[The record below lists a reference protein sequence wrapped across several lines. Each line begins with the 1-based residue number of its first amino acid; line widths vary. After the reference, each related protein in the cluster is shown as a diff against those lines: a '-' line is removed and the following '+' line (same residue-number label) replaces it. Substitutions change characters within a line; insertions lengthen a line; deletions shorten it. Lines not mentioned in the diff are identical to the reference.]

1 MRCRSRQVVSLSSL
15 DVERPS
21 RRAAELR
28 AAWAAEPAELR
39 ATEQRGLRL
48 SPSSQVLPEGGG
60 GGGGGGETMA
70 SAEPPSGGTAVVPLG
85 DSAAAM
91 VGAAGGGP
99 RADGLVLL
107 QAHVRGRIAR
117 SFTRQVLSPA
127 RTSLSRTAVNVSIKQ
142 LLELHDGFNHFM
154 MNSSMLLVIIL
165 ISWMQLMAETPQAAW
180 MMQSINTKAQ
190 GIATGSGMDAY
201 SVFSPAEVMD
211 YGTAL
216 INEFYSTDPYVPLK
230 CPIEFSLSDPKLPNC
245 SKILH
250 NATYIKQCANQ
261 TAYSGYINSFTR
273 LQTFLI
279 VRQQRY
285 VMVEC
290 DKSFDN
296 ETGADTSAKK
306 CPSPSGELATKYSSV
321 YLSQNPNALAAGM
334 SPLADNVSAPFL
346 PSSGGNHYFDAIIDL
361 GLLNLPKAS
370 SLCAW
375 RFLQDTMWIDRETA
389 FVQYFVVTHNSE
401 GAGSFFALEVSFAIN
416 QAGQVWPNI
425 MVYGASLI
433 NGSTHVPILCFS
445 ALFFLYSLWSLIFK
459 FFRPLAA
466 QFGMFGAKETRY
478 ARHWS
483 RKRWLLEFFVY
494 AMQLACCI
502 TFFVKVGHLYK
513 LEEININMRTFT
525 SALSALYDVFV
536 VVKVLEV
543 LYAYLLLGMWCV
555 VIFLLVE
562 RPGRAVS
569 DSFAAL
575 A

>member
-1 MRCRSRQVVSLSSL
+1 MRPQPEQRGLRLAPFVAG
-15 DVERPS
+15 
-21 RRAAELR
+21 AAGGG
-28 AAWAAEPAELR
+28 PAG

-48 SPSSQVLPEGGG
+48 APSSQVLPERGGG
-60 GGGGGGETMA
+60 GGGGGGGAAGGASMA
-70 SAEPPSGGTAVVPLG
+70 SAEPSSGGRAVVPLAESVG
-85 DSAAAM
+85 GN
-91 VGAAGGGP
+91 VGAGAGAPGGP

-117 SFTRQVLSPA
+117 SFTRHVLSPA
-127 RTSLSRTAVNVSIKQ
+127 RTSLSRTAINVSIKQ
-142 LLELHDGFNHFM
+142 LLELHDGFNHFN
-154 MNSSMLLVIIL
+154 MNFSMLLVIIL
-165 ISWMQLMAETPQAAW
+165 ISWLQLMAETPQAAW

-190 GIATGSGMDAY
+190 GIVTGSGMDAY

-216 INEFYSTDPYVPLK
+216 INAFYSTDPYVSVK
-230 CPIEFSLSDPKLPNC
+230 CPIEFSLSDPKLPSC

-250 NATYIKQCANQ
+250 NATYIKQCAGK
-261 TAYSGYINSFTR
+261 TEYSGYINSYTR
-273 LQTFLI
+273 LQTYLI

-290 DKSFDN
+290 DKSFEMN

-321 YLSQNPNALAAGM
+321 YQSQNPQALDAGM
-334 SPLADNVSAPFL
+334 SPLADNVSAPFF
-346 PSSGGNHYFDAIIDL
+346 PSSSNNNYFDAIIDL

-375 RFLQDTMWIDRETA
+375 RFLQDVMWIDRETA
-389 FVQYFVVTHNSE
+389 NVEYFVVTHNSE

-416 QAGQVWPNI
+416 QAGQVWPKI
-425 MVYGASLI
+425 VVYGASLI
-433 NGSTHVPILCFS
+433 NDSTHVPVLVFS
-445 ALFFLYSLWSLIFK
+445 FLFFFYSLWSLIFK

-466 QFGMFGAKETRY
+466 QFGMFGAKATRY
-478 ARHWS
+478 ARPWS

-502 TFFVKVGHLYK
+502 TFYVKVSRLYR
-513 LEEININMRTFT
+513 LAEVNVDMRTFS
-525 SALSALYDVFV
+525 SALSSLYDVFLV
-536 VVKVLEV
+536 VQVLEV
-543 LYAYLLLGMWCV
+543 LYAYLLLGMWY
-555 VIFLLVE
+555 VILSSLSS
-562 RPGRAVS
+562 GRAAS
-569 DSFAAL
+569 DSCVTL